1 MTRRRLVLRAALLIA
16 IAAVAAR
23 LLPLGAA
30 RRLLI
35 RLAGPA
41 SGTPGEVAAAV
52 GAAGRL
58 LRVGCLPRALAAE
71 ALLPGSRLRLGVA
84 APPFRAHAWVEL
96 GGRVVLGGPAAPY
109 APIV

>member
-41 SGTPGEVAAAV
+41 AGPDAVARAV

-96 GGRVVLGGPAAPY
+96 GGRVVLGGPAVPY